1 MTYFFFFSMIGLFL
15 PGYSFGAVMAFA
27 FAQVWSERMEV
38 FYRWGDGRGMPKGYV
53 QSITCVYIR
62 VCECVCLPES
72 KWRQVS

>member
-1 MTYFFFFSMIGLFL
+1 MIGLFL

-27 FAQVWSERMEV
+27 FALVWSERTEV
-38 FYRWGDGRGMPKGYV
+38 FYRWRDGRGTPKGYV

-72 KWRQVS
+72 KWHQVN